1 MENIED
7 ILAKN
12 KAKKEPF
19 KVPEGYFE
27 DFEARLNARIDALE
41 AEGGKGVK
49 MEAPTPES
57 ASEPASESKKNGIW
71 LTLKPLL
78 YVAACIIALYAATY
92 IIVQPKI
99 HQAAV
104 QEANAAEQDSINKM
118 AREYEDFYQYFVED
132 LDDDDSMI
140 DYLTSNN

>member
-49 MEAPTPES
+49 MEAP
-57 ASEPASESKKNGIW
+57 AAEPSSDSKKNGIW

-92 IIVQPKI
+92 IIVQPKVR
-99 HQAAV
+99 QAAI
-104 QEANAAEQDSINKM
+104 QEAKATEQDSINKM

>member
-1 MENIED
+1 MDNIND
-7 ILAKN
+7 ILEKN
-12 KAKKEPF
+12 KAKGEPF

-27 DFEARLNARIDALE
+27 NFEARLNARIDELE
-41 AEGGKGVK
+41 AQKTETQGGVK
-49 MEAPTPES
+49 MEPAKE
-57 ASEPASESKKNGIW
+57 EPKKGGIW
-71 LTLKPLL
+71 LTVKPLL
-78 YVAACIIALYAATY
+78 YVAACIVALYAATY

-99 HQAAV
+99 NQSLV
-104 QEANAAEQDSINKM
+104 QEAMLAEQDSINKM

>member
-1 MENIED
+1 MDNIND
-7 ILAKN
+7 ILEKN
-12 KAKKEPF
+12 KAKGEPL

-27 DFEARLNARIDALE
+27 NFEARLNARIDELE
-41 AEGGKGVK
+41 AQKTETQGGVK
-49 MEAPTPES
+49 MEPAKE
-57 ASEPASESKKNGIW
+57 EPKKGGIW
-71 LTLKPLL
+71 LTVKPLL
-78 YVAACIIALYAATY
+78 YVAACIVALYAATY

-99 HQAAV
+99 NQSLV
-104 QEANAAEQDSINKM
+104 QEAMLAEQDSINKM

>member
-41 AEGGKGVK
+41 AESGKGVK
-49 MEAPTPES
+49 MEPE
-57 ASEPASESKKNGIW
+57 KHGIW

-78 YVAACIIALYAATY
+78 YVAACIVALYAATY
-92 IIVQPKI
+92 IIVQPKVR
-99 HQAAV
+99 QAAI

>member
-19 KVPEGYFE
+19 KVSEGYFE

-49 MEAPTPES
+49 MEAPAPES
-57 ASEPASESKKNGIW
+57 AAEPASESKKNGIW

>member
-1 MENIED
+1 MDNIND
-7 ILAKN
+7 ILEKN
-12 KAKKEPF
+12 KAKGEPF

-27 DFEARLNARIDALE
+27 NFEARLNARIDELE
-41 AEGGKGVK
+41 AQKTETQGGVK
-49 MEAPTPES
+49 MES
-57 ASEPASESKKNGIW
+57 AKEEPKKGGIW
-71 LTLKPLL
+71 LTVKPLL
-78 YVAACIIALYAATY
+78 YVAACIVALYAATY

-99 HQAAV
+99 NQSLV
-104 QEANAAEQDSINKM
+104 QEAMLAEQDSINKM